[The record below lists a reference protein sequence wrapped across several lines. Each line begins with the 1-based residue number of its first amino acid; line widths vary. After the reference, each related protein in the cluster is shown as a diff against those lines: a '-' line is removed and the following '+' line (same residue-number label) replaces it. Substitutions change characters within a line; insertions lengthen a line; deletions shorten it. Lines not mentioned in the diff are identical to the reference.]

1 MARRRTR
8 KTTRRSSPK
17 KTNVLNLAQSVILGN
32 AVTTTLFNTNMW
44 EFVSGRVGGNTQAIS
59 SGSIY
64 TQGQITL
71 PELVGFGMNRGMQG
85 EQGGPQGSTGYGGEM
100 SGKLGLQQFKTTF
113 KLNAV
118 QGLTTLIVTPIAF
131 KVISKLAAKPRR
143 EFNKLAKTV
152 GLPISM

>member
-1 MARRRTR
+1 MARRKSR
-8 KTTRRSSPK
+8 KSPRRSSPK

-100 SGKLGLQQFKTTF
+100 AGNFGSAIQANIQN
-113 KLNAV
+113 NAV